1 MKKVLDRFLL
11 MILMIVVCLALIILF
26 GYLAEKL
33 ILPEDYLF
41 YENSPLFSA
50 VIAPLMVIPAILIA
64 YFIMYAIKKKAFSVD
79 DDFLSVVWFV
89 KKLGKW
95 NVVIVLL
102 WIVAVYLSFT
112 SLTYVTNDQ
121 IVVVTP
127 LNPKGQAFSYADV
140 EKIETG
146 FGDKAFTLYEHEKVG
161 SFYYKLTVDGR
172 EVVFHVPSVNSDIE
186 RYEDSYLE
194 LEELDI
200 ALQKYNIPKESSP
213 EGYENCDFDQV
224 YVDRFLRIIISE

>member
-1 MKKVLDRFLL
+1 MKKVLARFLL

-79 DDFLSVVWFV
+79 DDFLSVVWLV

-95 NVVIVLL
+95 NVVIVFL

-127 LNPKGQAFSYADV
+127 LIQRV
-140 EKIETG
+140 
-146 FGDKAFTLYEHEKVG
+146 
-161 SFYYKLTVDGR
+161 KLSATQMLR
-172 EVVFHVPSVNSDIE
+172 KLRP
-186 RYEDSYLE
+186 DSGTKPL
-194 LEELDI
+194 
-200 ALQKYNIPKESSP
+200 
-213 EGYENCDFDQV
+213 
-224 YVDRFLRIIISE
+224 RFMSTKK